1 MFLND
6 KISSCKATLKTTHNL
21 VIDSNGRYFKVR
33 VSRGLLMI
41 SRKYYIL
48 NWPFLNSNFK
58 L

>member
-1 MFLND
+1 MFLNV

-21 VIDSNGRYFKVR
+21 VIESNGRYFKVR

-41 SRKYYIL
+41 SRKYY
-48 NWPFLNSNFK
+48 FLNSNFK